1 MEFGQ
6 REFIAVAVG
15 AVLYTPI
22 DWILNKLRLELSTA
36 RGKSARD
43 TVRLVSLMVAIVICA
58 IVWAATAPQG

>member
-1 MEFGQ
+1 MEFGL

-22 DWILNKLRLELSTA
+22 DWILNQLRLGFSTA

-43 TVRLVSLMVAIVICA
+43 TVRLVSLMVAIVIGA
-58 IVWAATAPQG
+58 IVWAAIAPQG

>member
-1 MEFGQ
+1 MEFGL

-43 TVRLVSLMVAIVICA
+43 TVRLVSLMVVIVIGA
-58 IVWAATAPQG
+58 MVWAAAPQG